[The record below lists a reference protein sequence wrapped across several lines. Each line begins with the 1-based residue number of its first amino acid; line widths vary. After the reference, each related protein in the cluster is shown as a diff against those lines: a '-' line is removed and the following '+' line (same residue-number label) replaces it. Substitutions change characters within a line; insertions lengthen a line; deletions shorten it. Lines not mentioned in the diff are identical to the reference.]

1 MVEGPS
7 LTGRVVL
14 VTGAARGIGAAIVEA
29 LAAAGASVAVGDVDG
44 GGADAIAS
52 RAADTHGVAT
62 IGLEMDVTSRDK
74 VDAAVAKA
82 EAELGPLAVLVNNAG
97 IDVIKPFMATTP
109 DEWERIVAVNLMGT
123 FHCCQSVLTGM
134 LERGDGAIVNFASD
148 AARVGSSGEAV
159 YSATKGGVISFT
171 KTLARETA
179 RHGIRVNC
187 VSPGPTDTALLA
199 QVADHDPK
207 LRDALARSIPMRRV
221 AVPADIAPAVVFLA
235 GDGARYITGQ
245 TISVSGGLTMA

>member
-1 MVEGPS
+1 MS
-7 LTGRVVL
+7 LFGRVVL
-14 VTGAARGIGAAIVEA
+14 VTGGARGIGAAVVDG
-29 LAAAGASVAVGDVDG
+29 LAAAGASVAVGDLDG
-44 GGADAIAS
+44 AGAAETAA
-52 RAADTHGVAT
+52 RAADAHGVAT
-62 IGLEMDVTSRDK
+62 VGIDMDVTSRDNI
-74 VDAAVAKA
+74 DAAIAKA
-82 EAELGPLAVLVNNAG
+82 QADLGPLAVLVNNAG
-97 IDVIKPFMATTP
+97 IDVIKPFVESTA
-109 DEWERIVAVNLMGT
+109 DEWERIIAVNLMGM
-123 FHCCQSVLTGM
+123 FHCCQSVLVGM

-179 RHGIRVNC
+179 GDGIRVNC

-199 QVADHDPK
+199 QVADHNPK

-221 AVPADIAPAVVFLA
+221 AVPDDIAPAVVFLA